1 MHENTDWAQS
11 IKIIEK
17 ALELATSVQDSRLCS
32 ILNFKQEKITI
43 FQAKKKLQA
52 PTIKQVMKK
61 NIRGRLCVE
70 KFCMCEHSEHKCTF
84 TNYAKATNS

>member
-32 ILNFKQEKITI
+32 ILNFK
-43 FQAKKKLQA
+43 
-52 PTIKQVMKK
+52 
-61 NIRGRLCVE
+61 
-70 KFCMCEHSEHKCTF
+70 
-84 TNYAKATNS
+84 